1 IAGSHRGGCAGRRG
15 DGRAVLCGAAA
26 RPDHAHSQRRRS
38 ARALPGRARP
48 AVSVHQ
54 CKSATPFGR
63 SDDHP
68 VGRVFRMQQSAGTG
82 RSAGMALGPGVAC
95 GGALRILRL
104 PRRRR
109 GGVVE
114 ADRSRT
120 RVAGRRARSSDA
132 MARGFDKGDRRER
145 GNVAFF
151 RTLRPPGDAT
161 RGALTP
167 GGLQFGEAAA
177 ESKGLAAA
185 SKRGMER
192 TAGAREFP
200 KTRLM
205 TKRPQVIVAGAGPV
219 GLLTA
224 LALAKQD
231 VSVLVLEAEPGLSF
245 DLRAGTYHPPSLEMM
260 APYGITEEMHKTAIK
275 VPRWQIRDRREG
287 VIVEWDVTEIGDLT
301 PYPYR
306 LHLEQHRLTP
316 IILAK
321 LRAFPN
327 AEVRFSHKVTDL
339 SQAADQVT
347 VTAATPGGTETFDAE
362 WLVGAD
368 GGRSTVR
375 KCTDVGFDGFTWD
388 ERFVVASTPY
398 DYAPHGYA
406 LNAYLADPEEWAALF
421 KMPDDGP
428 PGIWRVIFP
437 VPPEEEDAVTLSE
450 EMVERRMQN
459 FLPRKERYQVKY
471 KSIYKVHQRVAKDF
485 RLGRVLLAGDAA
497 HLNNPMGAF
506 GLNGGIHDSF
516 NLTEKLGKV
525 CRGEADE
532 TLLDLYVRQRRTV
545 NLEYVQEHSI
555 RNLKRLNEKSEEGR
569 RKNFDELRAQAA
581 SREGRREFLLVSSMI
596 ASIQRANAIT

>member
-1 IAGSHRGGCAGRRG
+1 
-15 DGRAVLCGAAA
+15 
-26 RPDHAHSQRRRS
+26 
-38 ARALPGRARP
+38 
-48 AVSVHQ
+48 
-54 CKSATPFGR
+54 
-63 SDDHP
+63 
-68 VGRVFRMQQSAGTG
+68 
-82 RSAGMALGPGVAC
+82 MAKNA
-95 GGALRILRL
+95 
-104 PRRRR
+104 
-109 GGVVE
+109 
-114 ADRSRT
+114 
-120 RVAGRRARSSDA
+120 
-132 MARGFDKGDRRER
+132 
-145 GNVAFF
+145 
-151 RTLRPPGDAT
+151 
-161 RGALTP
+161 
-167 GGLQFGEAAA
+167 
-177 ESKGLAAA
+177 
-185 SKRGMER
+185 
-192 TAGAREFP
+192 
-200 KTRLM
+200 
-205 TKRPQVIVAGAGPV
+205 QVIVAGAGPV

-231 VSVLVLEAEPGLSF
+231 VPVLVLEAEPALTI
-245 DLRAGTYHPPSLEMM
+245 DLRAGTYHPPSLELM
-260 APYGITEEMHKTAIK
+260 APYGITDEMHKTAIK

-287 VIVEWDVTEIGDLT
+287 VIVEWDLTEIGDLT

-316 IILAK
+316 IILSK
-321 LRAFPN
+321 LMEYPN
-327 AEVRFSHKVTDL
+327 ARVCFSHKVTDL
-339 SQAADQVT
+339 SQTAHGVT
-347 VTAATPGGTETFDAE
+347 VTAETPGGTEIFQAD

-450 EMVERRMQN
+450 ERVERRMQN
-459 FLPRKERYQVKY
+459 FLPRKERYRIKY
-471 KSIYKVHQRVAKDF
+471 KSLYKVHQRVAKDF
-485 RLGRVLLAGDAA
+485 RVGRVLLAGDAA

-525 CRGEADE
+525 CRREADE
-532 TLLDLYVRQRRTV
+532 ALLEVYVRQRRTV

-555 RNLKRLNEKSEEGR
+555 RNLKRLNEKSETGR
-569 RKNFDELRAQAA
+569 RKNFDELRRQAA

-596 ASIQRANAIT
+596 ASIRRANAIT